1 MEHRQLAETAAQVE
15 CHSRLVA
22 VVIHLCQKSKT
33 LRSSAASIQAQTK
46 AHSYEVAVPDMLTPP
61 PVWPTATAKAGDRT
75 RPASTE
81 AITAKVRRD
90 RETSQPFQARLES
103 FQRSI
108 GMLAS
113 KDNIAF
119 RVRGQYSD
127 ECGSTGAFAFQF
139 EIVAGSQPHRIRSN
153 GNNGAVDICLK

>member
-1 MEHRQLAETAAQVE
+1 MEHSQLAETAAQVE

-33 LRSSAASIQAQTK
+33 LRWSAASIQAQTK
-46 AHSYEVAVPDMLTPP
+46 AHSYEVAVPDIVDTSSGL
-61 PVWPTATAKAGDRT
+61 ANRDRQSRRSYTT
-75 RPASTE
+75 RFYE

-108 GMLAS
+108 GMP
-113 KDNIAF
+113 
-119 RVRGQYSD
+119 R
-127 ECGSTGAFAFQF
+127 
-139 EIVAGSQPHRIRSN
+139 
-153 GNNGAVDICLK
+153 

>member
-1 MEHRQLAETAAQVE
+1 MEHSQLAETAAQVE

-33 LRSSAASIQAQTK
+33 LRWSAASIQAQTK
-46 AHSYEVAVPDMLTPP
+46 AHSYEVAVPDIVDTSSSL
-61 PVWPTATAKAGDRT
+61 A
-75 RPASTE
+75 E

-108 GMLAS
+108 GMPS

-127 ECGSTGAFAFQF
+127 ECGSTGVFRSSSRLWQVHIHTAFGQMA
-139 EIVAGSQPHRIRSN
+139 ITGRSTSVL
-153 GNNGAVDICLK
+153 NN